1 MQHAPCPQPS
11 ALSHHTT
18 NKETIENLLDKNC
31 LIIYRAI
38 IFRRTE
44 NTKNKGYKKGKKKVK
59 KLLSLIVLSL
69 FMMTGLAWAQANE
82 SFTNLAGDLG
92 NHGQYLSRSWTGDDG
107 VTWTAEGVRLDEA
120 LNGLAIC
127 FGQSKHNP
135 RTLTSPIYSGGMG
148 TLKFNYV
155 RGFTGADGRKL
166 EVYVNDQKIGN
177 DIIVDTSS
185 DNVETYNEIINIEGD
200 VVLEIRSTGTAQV
213 IIDDIEW
220 TGYEA
225 SDPNQPSL
233 TVNPTSLSGFG
244 YEMGSP
250 ESQSQQFRV
259 LSVNIDKNIV
269 ITAPDNYQLS
279 LNSIFNNPQSVINA
293 RINDGSGTFYV
304 RLEPGLPVGP
314 YNGNITVAPENPV
327 DGISTV
333 NVSLSGEVTEVIPE
347 VTLDKTSLSG
357 FTYTENHGPSE
368 DMSFTVKGKGI
379 QTHIAVTLGSGNN
392 SPFELRIEDE
402 QNYES
407 DLTLQNVETYTIDT
421 KIYVRLKE
429 GLSTGPHSDTI
440 GFTCSDV
447 SGSIPSIALSGVVY
461 RDIGPD
467 DYFVHFDDNTKI
479 GYASGEVILSGK
491 EWNMTEALTC
501 TSKLIDGTNSA
512 RLSGRTGSKIEMNEP
527 IDSGIGKI
535 SFEYRAWASDEQAEW
550 VVQYKTTS
558 SDWLEI
564 GTFEA
569 TKDDN
574 NVYLFEK
581 TVDVS
586 GEILIRVIVSSGASN
601 ALKRINIDNLH
612 VTSCFDYAFGIDNI
626 IANFGTIK
634 LSQGNANTNTSSTEM
649 PPLPNQNIAVGDYE
663 SLALELIGDGSWTIV
678 IEPDSN
684 IEFCAYNWQKQWQ
697 LVEKSGGQFE
707 FTVSKQR
714 SDNDLFIVLSG

>member
-1 MQHAPCPQPS
+1 M
-11 ALSHHTT
+11 
-18 NKETIENLLDKNC
+18 
-31 LIIYRAI
+31 
-38 IFRRTE
+38 
-44 NTKNKGYKKGKKKVK
+44 K
-59 KLLSLIVLSL
+59 KLLSLIVLGL
-69 FMMTGLAWAQANE
+69 FMMTGLAWAQ
-82 SFTNLAGDLG
+82 
-92 NHGQYLSRSWTGDDG
+92 
-107 VTWTAEGVRLDEA
+107 
-120 LNGLAIC
+120 
-127 FGQSKHNP
+127 
-135 RTLTSPIYSGGMG
+135 G
-148 TLKFNYV
+148 TLNFDEVDSSNKTLWNLPTGSNYGDGSV
-155 RGFTGADGRKL
+155 EVDGITWEYGHSQASGSYSIDNQGLLLRRASDGYLEATIPNGIGNFSFDYRKAYTGATNRNL
-166 EVYVNDQKIGN
+166 EL
-177 DIIVDTSS
+177 IVDGIQVTTTGNFGGGSGAQTT
-185 DNVETYNEIINIEGD
+185 VYNLSHDIDKEGS
-200 VVLEIRSTGTAQV
+200 VTVRIKLVGTATSNAHVV
-213 IIDDIEW
+213 IDNIVW

-225 SDPNQPSL
+225 SDPNQPAL
-233 TVNPTSLSGFG
+233 DVLPTSLSGFG
-244 YEMGSP
+244 YEVGNP

-586 GEILIRVIVSSGASN
+586 GEILIRVIVSRG
-601 ALKRINIDNLH
+601 LL
-612 VTSCFDYAFGIDNI
+612 
-626 IANFGTIK
+626 
-634 LSQGNANTNTSSTEM
+634 M
-649 PPLPNQNIAVGDYE
+649 PLN
-663 SLALELIGDGSWTIV
+663 
-678 IEPDSN
+678 
-684 IEFCAYNWQKQWQ
+684 
-697 LVEKSGGQFE
+697 
-707 FTVSKQR
+707 VS
-714 SDNDLFIVLSG
+714 I